1 MVPGRNGP
9 HGQNVAR
16 PVDQGQNLE
25 LVNVISQLQE
35 EVEKTVSAPP
45 MKYAI
50 ANQLI
55 VKVVQKLLLL
65 EKSFFDDICL
75 LIQFEHHKLFSLI
88 PI

>member
-25 LVNVISQLQE
+25 LVHVISQLQE
-35 EVEKTVSAPP
+35 EAEKTVSAPP
-45 MKYAI
+45 MKYTI

-65 EKSFFDDICL
+65 EKSFFDDYYKHL
-75 LIQFEHHKLFSLI
+75 LIDTI
-88 PI
+88 

>member
-35 EVEKTVSAPP
+35 EAEKTVSAPP
-45 MKYAI
+45 MKYTI

-65 EKSFFDDICL
+65 EKSFFD
-75 LIQFEHHKLFSLI
+75 
-88 PI
+88 

>member
-16 PVDQGQNLE
+16 PVDRGQKIE
-25 LVNVISQLQE
+25 LVHVMSQLQE

-45 MKYAI
+45 MKYTI

-65 EKSFFDDICL
+65 EKSFFDDYK
-75 LIQFEHHKLFSLI
+75 HLFI
-88 PI
+88 DTI

>member
-25 LVNVISQLQE
+25 LVHVISQLQE
-35 EVEKTVSAPP
+35 EAEKTVSAPP
-45 MKYAI
+45 LKYTI

-65 EKSFFDDICL
+65 EKSFFDDYKHL
-75 LIQFEHHKLFSLI
+75 LIDTI
-88 PI
+88 